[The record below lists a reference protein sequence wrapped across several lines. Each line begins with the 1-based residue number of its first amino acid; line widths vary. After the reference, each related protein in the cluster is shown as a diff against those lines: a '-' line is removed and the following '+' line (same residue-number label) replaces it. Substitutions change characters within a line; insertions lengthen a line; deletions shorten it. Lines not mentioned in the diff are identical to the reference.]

1 MAKTVATKLR
11 GSQKRQ
17 KQQQKSY
24 SKVVLD
30 SFPLIQ
36 ALWHRA
42 HNELQVSIFIKPAS
56 SGRCCQK
63 GHAQDDLATLFPISF
78 V

>member
-1 MAKTVATKLR
+1 MAIKAEQR
-11 GSQKRQ
+11 GSGNK
-17 KQQQKSY
+17 KNSN

-36 ALWHRA
+36 SPWHRA
-42 HNELQVSIFIKPAS
+42 HNELQVSIFIKPAKAN

-63 GHAQDDLATLFPISF
+63 GHHAQDDLAPLFPISF